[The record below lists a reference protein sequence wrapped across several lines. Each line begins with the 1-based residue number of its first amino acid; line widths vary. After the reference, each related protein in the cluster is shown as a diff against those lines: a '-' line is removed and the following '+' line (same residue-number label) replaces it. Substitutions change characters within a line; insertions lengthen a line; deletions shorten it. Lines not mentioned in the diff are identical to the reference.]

1 MLTVPSLSS
10 SAPSASC
17 FVAAVA
23 PTPLNM
29 TSPPTLSDLA
39 ADTTSRLSVVVT
51 AALPPPPPTTSTT
64 PSTTL
69 ETSRFDSYDYLQV
82 LHAVSILQIASTS
95 ALELPTL
102 FLRFKIAPVAS
113 KFKPTL
119 DSGPEIS
126 MRGFKYHQIFTPTF
140 TCVRFAFVL
149 LLNPERSYSRV
160 QFLTPRNTIMPFR
173 HLKNAILIALLDR
186 FSLAFF
192 SSWIYLA
199 ALQRSKIQHAVPQ
212 KGGVAILDM
221 DKLGLELVRSRLT
234 KASSFQD
241 SLQVLLGS
249 SLVNGFGKRMGVW
262 GYNSGRSYA
271 PNHAVQIQDSIQL
284 EYNATTD
291 TTMVLTLLTQVLG

>member
-10 SAPSASC
+10 LAPSASC

-95 ALELPTL
+95 ALELPTSL
-102 FLRFKIAPVAS
+102 FTRFKIAPLAS
-113 KFKPTL
+113 KFKPRL

-126 MRGFKYHQIFTPTF
+126 MRGFKYDQIFTPTF

-149 LLNPERSYSRV
+149 LLNPRKILLPRSIPNAS
-160 QFLTPRNTIMPFR
+160 QHN
-173 HLKNAILIALLDR
+173 NAI
-186 FSLAFF
+186 
-192 SSWIYLA
+192 
-199 ALQRSKIQHAVPQ
+199 P
-212 KGGVAILDM
+212 
-221 DKLGLELVRSRLT
+221 
-234 KASSFQD
+234 ASQERD
-241 SLQVLLGS
+241 
-249 SLVNGFGKRMGVW
+249 
-262 GYNSGRSYA
+262 
-271 PNHAVQIQDSIQL
+271 PNCF
-284 EYNATTD
+284 T
-291 TTMVLTLLTQVLG
+291 